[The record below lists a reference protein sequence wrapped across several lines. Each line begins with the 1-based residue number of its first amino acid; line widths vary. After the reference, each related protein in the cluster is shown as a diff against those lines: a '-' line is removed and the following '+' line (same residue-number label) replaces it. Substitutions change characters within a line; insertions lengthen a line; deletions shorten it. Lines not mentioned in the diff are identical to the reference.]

1 MQAAEE
7 KGGILARESQAGAK
21 KAVIAVAVVAVIAVA
36 VIAVIAVAAV
46 SVEGAVSVAGCS
58 RR

>member
-36 VIAVIAVAAV
+36 VIAVAAV